1 MPQNTTCSS
10 GVRRPVDHVIW
21 WTPSGRPGTVIA
33 ELSVGH
39 AGVGEEPLMD
49 TVAVQLLILGTR
61 RVKAVAE
68 W

>member
-1 MPQNTTCSS
+1 
-10 GVRRPVDHVIW
+10 
-21 WTPSGRPGTVIA
+21 VIA

-39 AGVGEEPLMD
+39 AGAGEEPLID
-49 TVAVQLLILGTR
+49 TVAEQLLILGTR